1 MNHIQKIIQ
10 NTSFLLIS
18 NIFSYII
25 GFLTITYTAIYFGAE
40 NFGILSLALAF
51 TGLFGVLMDL
61 GLNSWMIREIAKDKS
76 ITNKYYSNIAVLK
89 IIFSILTFFLIVLV
103 VSIIGYSQTVANTI
117 YLITLSM
124 IFNSFYGTFNS
135 VFTAYEKML
144 HPSISIILNSILL
157 FLGILITMYYQ
168 SGIIFFATWYI
179 ISSLI
184 VLVYSVIS
192 YSYKFHLPK
201 FEIDTGFW
209 KSTIKEAWPFGVT
222 TMLISIYYWID
233 SLILSIMV
241 GNEAVGWYNA
251 AYRLISVLLFIPIVF
266 NTAIFPVMSK
276 FYGTSSDYLKISFEK
291 YFKYITI
298 IAIPMGVGITILAN
312 KIISLVF
319 GLAYVNSIIAL
330 QILVWSA
337 VFVFMSGAFARLLE
351 VSNKQLVLTKISA
364 ILVIINI
371 SLNVVLIPTF
381 SYVGASI
388 VTVITELLSFL
399 LCVIVVSNIHYRLS
413 KQELV
418 SVIKIGAASVIM
430 GIFIISLEY
439 VNLILLIVLAVI
451 VYLITLYIFKVF
463 DDNDIKIFR
472 KIIDRTETN

>member
-1 MNHIQKIIQ
+1 MNHIQRIVQ
-10 NTSFLLIS
+10 NTSFLLIG

-25 GFLTITYTAIYFGAE
+25 GFLTITYTARYLGAE
-40 NFGILSLALAF
+40 NFGILSLALAI
-51 TGLFGVLMDL
+51 TGLFGVFMDL
-61 GLNSWMIREIAKDKS
+61 GLSSWMIREISKDKS
-76 ITNKYYSNIAVLK
+76 LTNKYYSNIAVLK

-103 VSIIGYSQTVANTI
+103 VSTIGYPQTVTNTI

-124 IFNSFYGTFNS
+124 IFTSFYGIFNS
-135 VFTAYEKML
+135 VFTAYEEMFY
-144 HPSISIILNSILL
+144 PSISIILNSILI

-168 SGIIFFATWYI
+168 LSIIFFASWYI
-179 ISSLI
+179 IASLV
-184 VLVYSVIS
+184 VLVYSIII

-201 FEIDTGFW
+201 FGIDTGFW

-251 AYRLISVLLFIPIVF
+251 AYRLIFVLLFIPIVF
-266 NTAIFPVMSK
+266 NTVIFPVMSQ
-276 FYGTSSDYLKISFEK
+276 FYSTSSDYLKISFEK

-298 IAIPMGVGITILAN
+298 IAIPIGVGTTLLAN
-312 KIISLVF
+312 KIILLIF
-319 GLAYVNSIIAL
+319 GPAYANSIIVL

-337 VFVFMSGAFARLLE
+337 VFIFMSGAFARLLE

-364 ILVIINI
+364 ILVIVNI
-371 SLNVVLIPTF
+371 FLNILLIPIF

-399 LCVIVVSNIHYRLS
+399 LCIIVVSKMHYGLS
-413 KQELV
+413 RYELM
-418 SVIKIGAASVIM
+418 SIMKIGAASIIM
-430 GIFIISLEY
+430 GLFIISFEY
-439 VNLILLIVLAVI
+439 INLILLIVSAVI
-451 VYLITLYIFKVF
+451 IYFITLYIFKIF
-463 DDNDIKIFR
+463 DNNDLKIFR
-472 KIIDRTETN
+472 KLINRTGIE